1 MTEDDGVEPGLLA
14 VLIVLGLIG
23 AMAWP
28 MAVRRAR
35 RAVEHVGIASA
46 AGWGLL
52 AIVMIPIAALLFAVT
67 IVGLPIAVLILAVY
81 AVGIVGAAVVAACVL
96 GDRLLSLAWAE
107 PRPGPV
113 WQIGAVLIGSVALW
127 LVTAIDVLGPILWVV
142 AIACGLGIIGATLLR
157 GLDPDDDVIDL
168 VAEPVD

>member
-1 MTEDDGVEPGLLA
+1 LEPGLLA

-23 AMAWP
+23 TMAWP

-35 RAVEHVGIASA
+35 RAVGQVGIASA

-52 AIVMIPIAALLFAVT
+52 AIVIVPIAALLFAVT
-67 IVGLPIAVLILAVY
+67 IVGLPIAVLILAIY
-81 AVGIVGAAVVAACVL
+81 AVGIVAAAVIAACVL
-96 GDRLLSLAWAE
+96 GDWLLSLAWAE

-113 WQIGAVLIGSVALW
+113 WLIGAVLLGSVALW
-127 LVTAIDVLGPILWVV
+127 LITSIDVIGPSLWVV
-142 AIACGLGIIGATLLR
+142 AVACGFGIMGATLLR